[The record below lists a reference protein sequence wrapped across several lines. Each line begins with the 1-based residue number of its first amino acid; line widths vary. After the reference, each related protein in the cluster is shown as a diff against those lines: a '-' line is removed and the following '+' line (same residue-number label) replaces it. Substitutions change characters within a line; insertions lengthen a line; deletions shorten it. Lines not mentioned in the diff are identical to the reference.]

1 MSKVTLAA
9 FLRPAET
16 VEEEHPSK
24 PKTTG
29 NINDNI
35 ENNIKKGKQKRKT
48 NQKEVASRSVPICL
62 VTLFLRLW
70 TLPYTLVRYNK
81 MQKPR
86 RNTYFETNIIVTQ
99 TWNLSKR
106 FTRPNFRAK
115 KFYTLKMRKWRLFSP
130 AINSENASLS
140 VIWASFG

>member
-16 VEEEHPSK
+16 VEEEPILKHPSK
-24 PKTTG
+24 PKTKG
-29 NINDNI
+29 IINDNI
-35 ENNIKKGKQKRKT
+35 ENNTKKENKNKT

-70 TLPYTLVRYNK
+70 TSPYTFVCYNK

-86 RNTYFETNIIVTQ
+86 RNAYFETNITVTG
-99 TWNLSKR
+99 
-106 FTRPNFRAK
+106 
-115 KFYTLKMRKWRLFSP
+115 
-130 AINSENASLS
+130 ICE
-140 VIWASFG
+140 